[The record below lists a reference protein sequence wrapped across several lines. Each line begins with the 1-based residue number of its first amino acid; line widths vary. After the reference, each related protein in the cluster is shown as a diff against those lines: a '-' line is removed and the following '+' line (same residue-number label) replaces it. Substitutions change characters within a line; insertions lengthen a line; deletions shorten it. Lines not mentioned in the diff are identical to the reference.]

1 MDNTPRPGMA
11 ILLAVG
17 GQTWRTEF
25 VGLEEGA
32 LQLSLGEMPP
42 LELLRL
48 DPGTKVSCRY
58 HDSQALCLFDTTV
71 RGQLHEKERHLLEL
85 EAPSQVARNQRRR
98 HLRVSRHVPM
108 TLRLPLRNEALSKV
122 RGKEFVMNCWVEA
135 VAVNISAGGMRMLL
149 RLPRQHS
156 VAQHREAHVR
166 FELGGEVFR
175 DRRLTFVRRD
185 WSSDDVVLVYEF
197 ADLNRDEA
205 ERIEGF
211 NLSWLQQQSQSGRPE
226 NE

>member
-1 MDNTPRPGMA
+1 MDNPPRPGTA

-17 GQTWRTEF
+17 GQTWRTELA
-25 VGLEEGA
+25 GLEQGA

-58 HDSQALCLFDTTV
+58 HDSQALCIFDTTV
-71 RGQLHEKERHLLEL
+71 RGQLHEAERHLLEL
-85 EAPSQVARNQRRR
+85 EAPPQVARNQRRR
-98 HLRVSRHVPM
+98 HLRVSRRVPM
-108 TLRLPLRNEALSKV
+108 TLRLPLRNEALGKV
-122 RGKEFVMNCWVEA
+122 RGREFVMTCWVEA

-149 RLPRQHS
+149 HVPRQHS
-156 VAQHREAHVR
+156 VAQHRDAHVR

-185 WSSDDVVLVYEF
+185 WSTDDVVLVYEF
-197 ADLNRDEA
+197 ADLSRDEA

-211 NLSWLQQQSQSGRPE
+211 NLNWLHQQSQSGRPE
-226 NE
+226 SE